1 MRLTAAF
8 LKLVRWPNLIF
19 IALTQLLFYYCIY
32 LPLYKIPQTN
42 LLTWIIV
49 ASVCIAAAGYI
60 INDYFD
66 LNIDKI
72 NKPERNVLNT
82 IINRR
87 WAIVWHLI
95 LSMIGIAATIKAVGF
110 NKWYLIIA
118 NIICVALLWFYST
131 SFKRQLLIGNIVIS
145 LLAAWTVL
153 ILFFAQVPFSE
164 AFKTANETT
173 IKFFRL
179 AFLYGGFAFIISLM
193 REAIK
198 DIEDREGDAQ
208 YGCQTLPIYAGTRT
222 AKIYISIWIVVL
234 ISALVV
240 LQLYILQFGWLFAVL
255 YSVTLIITPLFYLL
269 LQLMKAQSIKDFGSL
284 SALTK
289 LIMFTGILSM
299 VFFRLYF

>member
-1 MRLTAAF
+1 MRLIVAF
-8 LKLVRWPNLIF
+8 LKLVRCPNLIF
-19 IALTQLLFYYCIY
+19 IVLTQFLFYYCIY
-32 LPLYKIPQTN
+32 LSLYKIPQTN
-42 LLTWIIV
+42 LLVWIMV

-72 NKPERNVLNT
+72 NKPQKNVLNT

-87 WAIVWHLI
+87 WAIVWHLV
-95 LSMIGIAATIKAVGF
+95 LSLLGIAATAKAVGF
-110 NKWYLIIA
+110 GKWYLIAA
-118 NIICVALLWFYST
+118 NVFCVALLWFYST
-131 SFKRQLLIGNIVIS
+131 SFKRQLLIGNIIIS

-153 ILFFAQVPFSE
+153 ILFFAQVPFNE
-164 AFKTANETT
+164 AFRSTNDTT

-179 AFLYGGFAFIISLM
+179 AFLYGGFAFILSLV

-208 YGCQTLPIYAGTRT
+208 YGCRTLPIYAGTRT
-222 AKIYISIWIVVL
+222 TKIYVSIWIGIL
-234 ISALVV
+234 IASLVV
-240 LQLYILQFGWLFAVL
+240 LQLYILQFGWLIAVL
-255 YSVTLIITPLFYLL
+255 YSIILIISPLFYLL
-269 LQLMKAQSIKDFGSL
+269 MQLMKAQTIKDFSRL
-284 SALTK
+284 STLTK